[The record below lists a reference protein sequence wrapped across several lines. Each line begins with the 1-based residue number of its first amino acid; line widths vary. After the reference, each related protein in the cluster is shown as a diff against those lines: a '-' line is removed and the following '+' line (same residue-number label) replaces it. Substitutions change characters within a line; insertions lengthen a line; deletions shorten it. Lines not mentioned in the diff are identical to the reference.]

1 MNQDLCWHESRWHRA
16 VTATDILALALE
28 RDASHLA
35 LAAAQEAARSALLV
49 LAGAPS
55 RLANAD
61 RDVLRQMA
69 AASPQHL
76 AGRPAERQAGICSAL
91 AILDRLF
98 PRPPTCEARTLPAP
112 AGGGSSEEPGD
123 ATLALGSGNCRIKS
137 APACWPPIREAAP
150 A

>member
-1 MNQDLCWHESRWHRA
+1 MNQDLCWHESRWNRA
-16 VTATDILALALE
+16 VAATDILALALE
-28 RDASHLA
+28 RDALHLA

-49 LAGAPS
+49 LAEAPS

-98 PRPPTCEARTLPAP
+98 PRPPICEARTLPAP
-112 AGGGSSEEPGD
+112 AGGGGRAPRNR
-123 ATLALGSGNCRIKS
+123 ATQHWPW
-137 APACWPPIREAAP
+137 APATAA
-150 A
+150 